1 MYKSNIVFGPR
12 ILYIKDQYFLPLYG
26 STSRRNLS
34 LGWNAPLLLTGK
46 EPWPCTDGNL
56 RIDVCDRII
65 QIRFLTPSW
74 LLKILLWWWV
84 GFCTTICV
92 LVEIFLIGYNL
103 LLLCYLQNKIL
114 GLYLCFKISLTFRF
128 ARKMPV
134 LKLFFIV
141 SWN

>member
-1 MYKSNIVFGPR
+1 MYNLNISR
-12 ILYIKDQYFLPLYG
+12 MLYRKDRAFLPLYG

-56 RIDVCDRII
+56 RIDICDRII

-74 LLKILLWWWV
+74 FIEILLWWWF
-84 GFCTTICV
+84 GFCRTIRV
-92 LVEIFLIGYNL
+92 LVENLSHWIIFVIVMLSAK
-103 LLLCYLQNKIL
+103 QNFGI
-114 GLYLCFKISLTFRF
+114 ISPFANKFIFRF
-128 ARKMPV
+128 ARRMSVSKV
-134 LKLFFIV
+134 FFIF

>member
-1 MYKSNIVFGPR
+1 MYKSNIFGPR

-74 LLKILLWWWV
+74 LLKILLWCWV
-84 GFCTTICV
+84 GFCTIISV
-92 LVEIFLIGYNL
+92 LVENL
-103 LLLCYLQNKIL
+103 SHWISFVIVMLSAKQNFGIISLFENKIYFSFCKKNASFKSF
-114 GLYLCFKISLTFRF
+114 LYF
-128 ARKMPV
+128 
-134 LKLFFIV
+134 
-141 SWN
+141 

>member
-12 ILYIKDQYFLPLYG
+12 ILYIKDEHFLPLYG

-46 EPWPCTDGNL
+46 EPWLCTDGNL

-65 QIRFLTPSW
+65 QTRYLTPFW
-74 LLKILLWWWV
+74 LLKFFYDDGLAFAGQFVFWLK
-84 GFCTTICV
+84 
-92 LVEIFLIGYNL
+92 IFLIGYYL

-114 GLYLCFKISLTFRF
+114 GLYHFLKISFTFHV
-128 ARKMPV
+128 ARRMPV
-134 LKLFFIV
+134 LKVFFIF

>member
-1 MYKSNIVFGPR
+1 MYKSNIPR
-12 ILYIKDQYFLPLYG
+12 ILYIKDQHFLPLYG

-84 GFCTTICV
+84 GFCRTICV
-92 LVEIFLIGYNL
+92 LVENL
-103 LLLCYLQNKIL
+103 SHWISFVIVMLSAKQNFGIISLFENK
-114 GLYLCFKISLTFRF
+114 LYFSFCKKNASFKI
-128 ARKMPV
+128 
-134 LKLFFIV
+134 FIYF
-141 SWN
+141 

>member
-1 MYKSNIVFGPR
+1 MYKSNIVFGPH

-46 EPWPCTDGNL
+46 EPWPCTDGSL
-56 RIDVCDRII
+56 RIDVCDRFI

-74 LLKILLWWWV
+74 LLKILLWWWFC
-84 GFCTTICV
+84 FCTTICI
-92 LVEIFLIGYNL
+92 LVENL
-103 LLLCYLQNKIL
+103 SHWISFVIVILSAKQNFGI
-114 GLYLCFKISLTFRF
+114 ISLFENNFTFRF

-134 LKLFFIV
+134 LKVFFIFN
-141 SWN
+141 WN